1 MRRPASLR
9 LAAAT
14 LCLAGITGL
23 AGCAT
28 DESAASALY
37 TVAPQDTLYGIA
49 WRHNLDYREL
59 AKWNHLG
66 PDFRIVVGQRLWLSP
81 PRAAA
86 AQPFAGGAAS
96 AGAAA
101 GGAAAAGGSVAAGG
115 GAAPDTGA
123 VGGREL
129 PRNSHPSAGAS
140 ARALAGIPIPHLTWV
155 WPTER
160 SVRPRAVQ
168 SGGILFAGHLGQ
180 DVRAAAAG
188 RVVYTGSGIRG
199 YGQLVIL
206 KHSDVLLSA
215 YAYNRDVLV
224 TEGEEVTA
232 GQAIAHM
239 GEGAHQNPVL
249 YFEIR
254 VNGKPIDPLPF
265 LLGKK

>member
-1 MRRPASLR
+1 M
-9 LAAAT
+9 
-14 LCLAGITGL
+14 LCLVGITGL
-23 AGCAT
+23 VGCAT
-28 DESAASALY
+28 DQYAGPALY
-37 TVAPQDTLYGIA
+37 TVAPHDTLYSIA

-59 AKWNHLG
+59 AQWNHLG
-66 PDFRIVVGQRLWLSP
+66 PDFRITVGQRLWLSP

-86 AQPFAGGAAS
+86 AQPFAAAAASGGAATAGGTAAPG
-96 AGAAA
+96 AGAL
-101 GGAAAAGGSVAAGG
+101 
-115 GAAPDTGA
+115 
-123 VGGREL
+123 GGREL

-160 SVRPRAVQ
+160 SVSPRAVQ

-239 GEGAHQNPVL
+239 GAGAHQNPEL

>member
-1 MRRPASLR
+1 MR

-14 LCLAGITGL
+14 LCLLGVTGL

-28 DESAASALY
+28 ERSEHSEFY
-37 TVAPQDTLYGIA
+37 TVRPEDTLYSIA

-59 AKWNHLG
+59 ARWNRLG
-66 PDFRIVVGQRLWLSP
+66 PDFRIIVGQHLRLTP
-81 PRAAA
+81 PSGAAPSGAKPSNAPAARA
-86 AQPFAGGAAS
+86 PRGGAAQ
-96 AGAAA
+96 
-101 GGAAAAGGSVAAGG
+101 
-115 GAAPDTGA
+115 
-123 VGGREL
+123 GGRQP
-129 PRNSHPSAGAS
+129 PRSAHPLEGVA
-140 ARALAGIPIPHLTWV
+140 IPHLTWV

-160 SVRPRAVQ
+160 SVSPRPMH
-168 SGGILFAGHLGQ
+168 SGGILFSGQLGQ

-199 YGQLVIL
+199 YGQLIIL

-224 TEGEEVTA
+224 SEGEQVSA

-239 GEGAHQNPVL
+239 GEGAHQSPAL

-254 VNGKPIDPLPF
+254 VNGKPTDPLPF
-265 LLGKK
+265 LLGKH

>member
-1 MRRPASLR
+1 MRGPASLR

-14 LCLAGITGL
+14 LCLVGITGL

-28 DESAASALY
+28 DEYAGPALY
-37 TVAPQDTLYGIA
+37 TVAPQDTLYSIA

-66 PDFRIVVGQRLWLSP
+66 PDFRITVGQRLWLSP

-86 AQPFAGGAAS
+86 GHTPAVGAAS
-96 AGAAA
+96 GAVGTTGSASAGMTAPGAAA
-101 GGAAAAGGSVAAGG
+101 E
-115 GAAPDTGA
+115 
-123 VGGREL
+123 GGREL

-160 SVRPRAVQ
+160 SVSPRAVQ
-168 SGGILFAGHLGQ
+168 SGGILFAGRLGQ

-224 TEGEEVTA
+224 REGEEVTA

-265 LLGKK
+265 LMGKK

>member
-1 MRRPASLR
+1 MRGSASLR
-9 LAAAT
+9 LAGVT
-14 LCLAGITGL
+14 LCLVGIVGL

-28 DESAASALY
+28 DEYTGPELY
-37 TVAPQDTLYGIA
+37 TVVPQDTLYSIA

-59 AKWNHLG
+59 ARWNHLG
-66 PDFRIVVGQRLWLSP
+66 PDFRITVGQHLWLSP

-86 AQPFAGGAAS
+86 VPS
-96 AGAAA
+96 PAGAAT
-101 GGAAAAGGSVAAGG
+101 AAAG
-115 GAAPDTGA
+115 AAPAAAPGA
-123 VGGREL
+123 LGGREL
-129 PRNSHPSAGAS
+129 PRNSHPSAGAG
-140 ARALAGIPIPHLTWV
+140 ARALAGVSIPHLTWV
-155 WPTER
+155 WPTDR
-160 SVRPRAVQ
+160 SVSPRAVQ
-168 SGGILFAGHLGQ
+168 SGGILFAGRLGQ

-199 YGQLVIL
+199 YGQLLIL

-224 TEGEEVTA
+224 SEGEEVTA

-239 GEGAHQNPVL
+239 GEGAHQSPVL